1 MVNSYPA
8 GGINKHCLLTFFHWF
23 CHLATHFKFFR
34 KSRSHLDDLRK
45 SEDDIKWKNLAP
57 RERMRLKKMQQAD
70 REAKRL
76 SEVARVQL
84 IENQQ
89 RKSRI
94 HDSMNKQS
102 VSHPYLNQFQ
112 TNFQFYLH

>member
-1 MVNSYPA
+1 MILS
-8 GGINKHCLLTFFHWF
+8 CL
-23 CHLATHFKFFR
+23 CKYR
-34 KSRSHLDDLRK
+34 KYKSHLDDLRK

-89 RKSRI
+89 RKTRI
-94 HDSMNKQS
+94 HDTINKQS
-102 VSHPYLNQFQ
+102 VSLPSILICFKAAFLLLGQF
-112 TNFQFYLH
+112 